1 MKGVKIMTEREF
13 LTKALH
19 FFYKETWPEDYEN
32 MIPLIEDKLSSYIPK
47 FLTEFHK
54 EYYEVEFVKKKE
66 MDKFY
71 QQMHDELMEEIEAK
85 EGINEVEFVEIK
97 EEKFVFPPAGI
108 HGLE

>member
-1 MKGVKIMTEREF
+1 MKGVKI
-13 LTKALH
+13 LH

-47 FLTEFHK
+47 FLEEHHK
-54 EYYEVEFVKKKE
+54 GYY
-66 MDKFY
+66 
-71 QQMHDELMEEIEAK
+71 
-85 EGINEVEFVEIK
+85 EVEFVEIK